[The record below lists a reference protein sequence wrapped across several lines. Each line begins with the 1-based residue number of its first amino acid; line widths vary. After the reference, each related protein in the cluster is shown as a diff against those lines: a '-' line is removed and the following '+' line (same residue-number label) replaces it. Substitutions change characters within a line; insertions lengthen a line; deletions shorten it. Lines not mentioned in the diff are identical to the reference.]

1 MFPFPRIAASIAAPL
16 FLAAALLTPAACL
29 HAAAVNG
36 KAAPQIAAG
45 RAAQVNAL
53 AEKLIKLDDDAR
65 HEFDRL
71 HPGVLPDL
79 KLQLPAAGAAEFD
92 WCNLNKVSEARRQ
105 LSGDCWA
112 NAATE
117 ALECSYL
124 IRNNRRVSLSSQPL
138 LDYLKLGAFAD
149 KEMADKAARASD
161 FFLKIGTATLTSYPY
176 TGEPANPRNLA
187 LPYRAVAWG
196 FVQHDDKRPTDAQL
210 KSALLRHGP
219 LVVDVRTTPKFKAYK
234 GGLYEETIT
243 ADMKDKTGWHAVLLV
258 GWDDTRGAK
267 GAWRIKNSWGT
278 TWGVQGFMWIG
289 RGCNELGRNAVWL
302 RAASTYYSPGNA
314 FTGLVADARP
324 LPPVHGALPT
334 NAPPQGVMFAGTTNA
349 YATSTPAPISLTNS
363 SGTMSAE
370 KLKFAVPQGG
380 PEDLLRF
387 IRKLSAETS
396 PSKVQSDIYSF
407 DKRKG
412 RAILEASD
420 RVLAANTAAANVRSA
435 FTYKIGAMKLLYRRR
450 DPLVDDR
457 LDSLPGEVERAGQGE
472 LMRSLRC
479 VLLGEKI
486 RRAGRATLNTARE
499 NLADVRRAVND
510 NGMDSTAA
518 FVANEAAR
526 AVLNAGDKK
535 GAIEAFD
542 DFAEQFAQSKNK
554 DVAKEAT
561 FFRNAAE
568 KLRQGNERKKE
579 TQIAEYK

>member
-1 MFPFPRIAASIAAPL
+1 MSAARIAAS
-16 FLAAALLTPAACL
+16 FVLAAALLLPATKSE
-29 HAAAVNG
+29 AAAANG
-36 KAAPQIAAG
+36 TAAPQIADG
-45 RAAQVNAL
+45 RVAQVNAL
-53 AEKLIKLDDDAR
+53 ADTLIKLDDDAR
-65 HEFDRL
+65 NEFDRL

-79 KLQLPAAGAAEFD
+79 KLQLPPAGAAEFD

-112 NAATE
+112 NATTE
-117 ALECSYL
+117 ALECNYL

-149 KEMADKAARASD
+149 KEMADKSARASD
-161 FFLKIGTATLTSYPY
+161 FFLKIGTATLASYPY
-176 TGEPANPRNLA
+176 TGEPANPRNVA

-196 FVQHDDKRPTDAQL
+196 YVQRDDKHPTDAQL

-258 GWDDTRGAK
+258 GWDDTRGNK
-267 GAWRIKNSWGT
+267 GAWKIKNTWGT

-314 FTGLVADARP
+314 FTSLATDARP
-324 LPPVHGALPT
+324 LPSVHGALPT
-334 NAPPQGVMFAGTTNA
+334 NAPPRGAMYAGTANNF
-349 YATSTPAPISLTNS
+349 ATSTPSPNSLTTS

-380 PEDLLRF
+380 PDELLRF
-387 IRKLSAETS
+387 IRKLGAETS
-396 PSKVQSDIYSF
+396 ASKVQAENNTF

-420 RVLAANTAAANVRSA
+420 RILAANTSAANVRTA
-435 FTYKIGAMKLLYRRR
+435 FMSKIASIKLLYRRH
-450 DPLVDDR
+450 DLLVDDR
-457 LDSLPGEVERAGQGE
+457 LDSLPGELERVGQGE
-472 LMRSLRC
+472 LMRYLRC
-479 VLLGEKI
+479 VLIGQKL
-486 RRAGRATLNTARE
+486 RRAGRVNLNTARE
-499 NLADVRRAVND
+499 YLADVRGTIKD
-510 NGMDSTAA
+510 NGLDVTAA

-526 AVLNAGDKK
+526 AVLNAGDKDS
-535 GAIEAFD
+535 AIATFD
-542 DFAEQFAQSKNK
+542 DLAEQCAASKNK
-554 DVAKEAT
+554 DVAKEAKY
-561 FFRNAAE
+561 FHNAAD
-568 KLRQGNERKKE
+568 KLRQGNELKKE
-579 TQIAEYK
+579 TQVAEYK

>member
-1 MFPFPRIAASIAAPL
+1 MFPAHRIAALI
-16 FLAAALLTPAACL
+16 FLAASLLVPVAARSEPV
-29 HAAAVNG
+29 AAAS
-36 KAAPQIAAG
+36 KAVPQISAG
-45 RAAQVNAL
+45 RVAQVNAL
-53 AEKLIKLDDDAR
+53 AEKLVKLDNDSR
-65 HEFDRL
+65 KEFDRL

-79 KLQLPAAGAAEFD
+79 KLQLPNIDATEFD

-112 NAATE
+112 NATTE

-124 IRNNRRVSLSSQPL
+124 IHNNRRVSLSSQPL

-149 KEMADKAARASD
+149 KEMADKTARAGD
-161 FFLKIGTATLTSYPY
+161 FFLKIGTATLVSYPY
-176 TGEPANPRNLA
+176 TGEPANPRNMT

-196 FVQHDDKRPTDAQL
+196 YVQRDDKRPTDAQL
-210 KSALLRHGP
+210 KNALLRHGP
-219 LVVDVRTTPKFKAYK
+219 IVVDVRTTPKFKAYK
-234 GGLYEETIT
+234 GGVYEETIT
-243 ADMKDKTGWHAVLLV
+243 DDMKDKTGWHAVLLV

-278 TWGVQGFMWIG
+278 AWGVQGFMWIA
-289 RGCNELGRNAVWL
+289 RGSNELGRNAVWL
-302 RAASTYYSPGNA
+302 RAASTYYSSGSA
-314 FTGLVADARP
+314 FTSLVADARP

-334 NAPPQGVMFAGTTNA
+334 NAPPQGTMFAGGGNMNL
-349 YATSTPAPISLTNS
+349 TSAQPPVSLTNS

-380 PEDLLRF
+380 AEDLLRF
-387 IRKLSAETS
+387 IRKLATETS
-396 PSKVQSDIYSF
+396 PSKVQADINSF

-420 RVLAANTAAANVRSA
+420 RILAANSTAANIRTA
-435 FTYKIGAMKLLYRRR
+435 FNFKIAALKLLYRRR

-457 LDSLPGEVERAGQGE
+457 LDSLPGELERAGQGE
-472 LMRSLRC
+472 LMGNVRC

-486 RRAGRATLNTARE
+486 RRAGRAGMNTARE
-499 NLADVRRAVND
+499 NLADVRRSIKD
-510 NGMDSTAA
+510 NGLDVTAS

-542 DFAEQFAQSKNK
+542 DFAEQCAASKNK
-554 DVAKEAT
+554 DVAKDAT
-561 FFRNAAE
+561 FFRNTAE
-568 KLRQGNERKKE
+568 KLRQGNTLKKE
-579 TQIAEYK
+579 TQLAEYK

>member
-1 MFPFPRIAASIAAPL
+1 MPSFCRISASF
-16 FLAAALLTPAACL
+16 FLAATLLTPAAPL
-29 HAAAVNG
+29 QAALANG
-36 KAAPQIAAG
+36 KTAPQISAG
-45 RAAQVNAL
+45 HVAQVNAQ

-65 HEFDRL
+65 NDFDRL

-79 KLQLPAAGAAEFD
+79 KLQLPVAGAAEFD

-117 ALECSYL
+117 ALECNYL

-149 KEMADKAARASD
+149 KEMADKTARASD
-161 FFLKIGTATLTSYPY
+161 FFLKIGTATLASYPY
-176 TGEPANPRNLA
+176 TGEPANPRNMA

-196 FVQHDDKRPTDAQL
+196 YVQRDDNRPTDIQL

-267 GAWRIKNSWGT
+267 GAWKFKNTWGT
-278 TWGVQGFMWIG
+278 TWGVQGFMWIA

-302 RAASTYYSPGNA
+302 RAASTYYSAGNV

-334 NAPPQGVMFAGTTNA
+334 NAPPQGAMFSGSTNN
-349 YATSTPAPISLTNS
+349 YATSTQSSISLTTS

-370 KLKFAVPQGG
+370 KLRFAVPQGS

-396 PSKVQSDIYSF
+396 PSKVQSDIYTF

-420 RVLAANTAAANVRSA
+420 RILAANTIAANVRSA
-435 FTYKIGAMKLLYRRR
+435 FTYKIGALKLLYRRR
-450 DPLVDDR
+450 DPQVDDR
-457 LDSLPGEVERAGQGE
+457 FDSLPGELERAGQGE
-472 LMRSLRC
+472 LMRYVRC
-479 VLLGEKI
+479 VLIGEKI
-486 RRAGRATLNTARE
+486 RRAGRASLSTARE
-499 NLADVRRAVND
+499 NLADVRRAIKE
-510 NGMDSTAA
+510 NGMDATAA
-518 FVANEAAR
+518 FVANEAGR
-526 AVLNAGDKK
+526 AVLNAGDKSA
-535 GAIEAFD
+535 AIEAFD
-542 DFAEQFAQSKNK
+542 DFAEQFAQSKSK

-561 FFRNAAE
+561 FFRNAAK
-568 KLRQGNERKKE
+568 KLRQGNELKKE
-579 TQIAEYK
+579 TRIAEYN